1 MEETVL
7 NKTVTYDLER
17 QMEGATLLKCS
28 EYGQAIVDNMDKPAH
43 GGGEPALVGIAAVI
57 ATGIHDA
64 TGARLFRLPMTPPR
78 VKEALGKV

>member
-28 EYGQAIVDNMDKPAH
+28 EYGQAIVDNMDKV
-43 GGGEPALVGIAAVI
+43 LV
-57 ATGIHDA
+57 
-64 TGARLFRLPMTPPR
+64 
-78 VKEALGKV
+78 K